1 MYLEN
6 VTLKV
11 SEGNDDLV
19 FDDNG
24 ILVTVEG
31 SATTAQN
38 VRMALTA
45 WKGDFPLVEEHG
57 TDYKR
62 IFDENCMEDER
73 EEVLR
78 EAILQEDN
86 VKQIEKMQ
94 IVNNEKRNIAVS
106 FAGVMKDGGKISMEV
121 ESAWKGKNGD

>member
-6 VTLKV
+6 MTLKV
-11 SEGNDDLV
+11 SEETSDLI

-31 SATTAQN
+31 NATTAQN

-45 WKGDFPLVEEHG
+45 WKGDFPLVEGHG

-62 IFDENCMEDER
+62 ILGENCMEDER

-78 EAILQEDN
+78 EAILQEEN
-86 VKQIEKMQ
+86 VKQIEKIQ
-94 IVNNEKRNIAVS
+94 VEKNEDRSISVL
-106 FAGVMKDGGKISMEV
+106 FAGTMKSGGKISMEV
-121 ESAWKGKNGD
+121 EKAWQGKIGG

>member
-11 SEGNDDLV
+11 SEETNDLV

-24 ILVTVEG
+24 ILMTVEG
-31 SATTAQN
+31 SGTTAQN
-38 VRMALTA
+38 VRMTLTA

-62 IFDENCMEDER
+62 IFNENCMEDER

-78 EAILQEDN
+78 EAILQEEN
-86 VKQIEKMQ
+86 VKQIEKIQ
-94 IVNNEKRNIAVS
+94 IINDEKRSISVL
-106 FAGVMKDGGKISMEV
+106 FAGILKDGGKIGMEV
-121 ESAWKGKNGD
+121 EKTWQGKNGG